1 MFRNG
6 ELQCRGWS
14 KAMDIRQQSRTAPS
28 LYELWPDGIFLS
40 ANSWDG
46 LLWFI
51 SDAAGI
57 SAFRPHCRRSLR
69 FSERIAKHVWAIPSV
84 SKLDRRSSWTSLRFS
99 ERITTKKQAAPRLP
113 SKLVVELRYSYQR
126 SALPLGSSKNSPPS
140 SWALLSAL
148 LPVASR
154 VYSLYCRPCSVLL
167 VTTIDL
173 LLNSQLVKWLKYLG
187 AKLQRNYQI
196 WNTIHKAFYIAIVW
210 YFSIFDQFNTT
221 TEGKIPRIFRTLPLS
236 F

>member
-1 MFRNG
+1 MLWHG
-6 ELQCRGWS
+6 KLQCRGWCET
-14 KAMDIRQQSRTAPS
+14 MDIRQQPRIAPS
-28 LYELWPDGIFLS
+28 LYELWPDGIFLF
-40 ANSWDG
+40 ANSRDG

-51 SDAAGI
+51 SDAANI
-57 SAFRPHCRRSLR
+57 SAFRPHCRRG
-69 FSERIAKHVWAIPSV
+69 
-84 SKLDRRSSWTSLRFS
+84 LRFS

-113 SKLVVELRYSYQR
+113 SKRVVELRYSYQ
-126 SALPLGSSKNSPPS
+126 NSPPS

-173 LLNSQLVKWLKYLG
+173 PFNSQLVKWLKYLG

-196 WNTIHKAFYIAIVW
+196 WNTIHKAFDLTIVW
-210 YFSIFDQFNTT
+210 YFGEFDEKI
-221 TEGKIPRIFRTLPLS
+221 TESAL
-236 F
+236 

>member
-1 MFRNG
+1 MFRDG
-6 ELQCRGWS
+6 ELQCGGWC
-14 KAMDIRQQSRTAPS
+14 KAMDIREQSRTAPS
-28 LYELWPDGIFLS
+28 LYELWPNGIFLF
-40 ANSWDG
+40 ANSRDG

-51 SDAAGI
+51 SDAANI
-57 SAFRPHCRRSLR
+57 SAFRPHCRRG
-69 FSERIAKHVWAIPSV
+69 
-84 SKLDRRSSWTSLRFS
+84 LRFS
-99 ERITTKKQAAPRLP
+99 ERITTKKQAALRLP
-113 SKLVVELRYSYQR
+113 SKLVVELRYSYQ
-126 SALPLGSSKNSPPS
+126 NSPPS
-140 SWALLSAL
+140 SWAILSAL

-173 LLNSQLVKWLKYLG
+173 PFNSQLVKWLKYLG
-187 AKLQRNYQI
+187 AKLQRNHQI
-196 WNTIHKAFYIAIVW
+196 WNTIRKAFYIAIVW